1 MLGAPAA
8 RADVVLRDGSTV
20 AIRPVEAEDLDGLR
34 ALLEGLTP
42 EARRLRFFSG
52 GADVQSAARW
62 AATVGLRDGEGLAA
76 VAGDPP
82 EIVGHA
88 CFERGGPDVAE
99 VAFEMSARM
108 RGQGL
113 ATILLAHLAEIAAE
127 RGIERFV
134 AEVLPENRRMIEVFR
149 ESGFPT
155 ALKRGP
161 SDLHVSF
168 PTCFTTEAL
177 ERYESRE
184 RTSAAAAV
192 RHFLEPS
199 SVAVVG
205 ASRRPHTVGA
215 QVLRNLLRSE
225 FDGPIYPVNRNAGRV
240 QGRAAFG
247 SIADL
252 PEAPELVVVATP
264 AETVTDVARDC
275 AVAGVPAL
283 LVLSAGFA
291 EAGGDGV
298 RRQEEL
304 LTICRAAGMRLMGP
318 NCLGVMGAARPLDAT
333 FSPHSAPPGR
343 VGLLSQSGGVGLA
356 LIEQCSSLGLG
367 LSSFASI
374 GNRPDMSANDLLE
387 YWEQDDSTQL
397 VLLYLESFGNPRNFA
412 RVARRVSRHKPVVA
426 VSAGS
431 SRAGARAAASHTG
444 SVIAASGLGVEALF
458 RYAGIVRVE
467 TIGDLFDSA
476 ALMSSQPLPAGHR
489 VGIVTNAGGPA
500 ILCADACQ
508 AASLEVPELSAPLQ
522 ETLAR
527 LLPAHAGTANPVDM
541 LAAAGPAEFTA
552 AVDGLACSGEVD
564 AVIAIFTP
572 ALQSSEREVRL
583 ALAEAAR
590 RSDLPVVAVLFGDE
604 GGRAEPDLPVYR
616 YPEGAARALGRAAG
630 HAAWRADP
638 CGELP
643 GLPDAARGEA
653 ARLLAGAVEAGPR
666 WLSPGEVSN
675 LLGLWG
681 IPTVAAV
688 EASGPAAAG
697 RAAEELGGAVVV
709 KGIADGLVHKSDL
722 GAVELA
728 LSGADAAA
736 RAARR
741 IARRLRAHGYVP
753 NGFLVQRQ
761 AEPGVEML
769 VGISVEPGV
778 GPLVACAAGGTAV
791 ELMNDVAV
799 RLAPLTDL
807 DARNMVRSLKTFP
820 LLDGFRGARK
830 LDVAA
835 LEDVLA
841 RLGAMADTH
850 PELAELDCNPLVV
863 GPRGALVVDARVR
876 VAPTPRRMPWPALGA
891 DPPAELI

>member
-1 MLGAPAA
+1 MISAPPAG
-8 RADVVLRDGSTV
+8 ADVVLRDGSTV
-20 AIRPVEAEDLDGLR
+20 AIRPVEPADLDQLR
-34 ALLEGLTP
+34 ALLAGLTP

-52 GADVQSAARW
+52 GADVQRAARW
-62 AATVGLRDGEGLAA
+62 AATVGLREGAGLVA
-76 VAGDPP
+76 VAGDPQ

-88 CFERGGPDVAE
+88 CFESGRPGVAE
-99 VAFEMSARM
+99 VAFEVSERV

-113 ATILLAHLAEIAAE
+113 ATILLAHLAEVAAE

-161 SDLHVSF
+161 SGLHVSF
-168 PTCFTTEAL
+168 PTGFTAEAL

-184 RTSAAAAV
+184 RIAAAAAV
-192 RHFLEPS
+192 RHFLEPR

-412 RVARRVSRHKPVVA
+412 RLARRVSRHKPVVA

-444 SVIAASGLGVEALF
+444 SVIAASGLGVDALF

-476 ALMSSQPLPAGHR
+476 ALMSSQPLPAGRR

-508 AASLEVPELSAPLQ
+508 AASLEVPELSARLQ
-522 ETLAR
+522 ETLAG
-527 LLPAHAGTANPVDM
+527 LLPPHAGTGNPVDM
-541 LAAAGPAEFTA
+541 LAAAGSGLSSAA

-572 ALQSSEREVRL
+572 ALESSEREVRL

-590 RSDLPVVAVLFGDE
+590 RSDLPVVAVLFGEE
-604 GGRAEPDLPVYR
+604 GGRAEHDLPVYR

-630 HAAWRADP
+630 HAAWLADP
-638 CGELP
+638 SGELP
-643 GLPDAARGEA
+643 AFPDAGRDEA
-653 ARLLAGAVEAGPR
+653 ADLLASAVEAGPR
-666 WLSPGEVSN
+666 WLAPGEVSK
-675 LLGLWG
+675 LLGLWR

-697 RAAEELGGAVVV
+697 RAAEELGGRVVV
-709 KGIADGLVHKSDL
+709 KGVAEGLVHKSDL

-728 LSGADAAA
+728 LSGADEAA

-753 NGFLVQRQ
+753 NGFLVQRET
-761 AEPGVEML
+761 EPGVEML
-769 VGISVEPGV
+769 AGISVEPGV

-799 RLAPLTDL
+799 SVAPLTDL
-807 DARNMVRSLKTFP
+807 DAGRMVRSLKTFP
-820 LLDGFRGARK
+820 LLDGYRGARK

-835 LEDVLA
+835 LEQVLQK
-841 RLGAMADTH
+841 LGAMADAH

-863 GPRGALVVDARVR
+863 GPHDALVVDARVR
-876 VAPTPRRMPWPALGA
+876 VVPPPPRTPWPALGA
-891 DPPAELI
+891 DPPAI